1 MQPRDS
7 IRLHTVYLEQLK
19 EWLSNAEGP
28 DLIEGTEAAKQDR
41 LLGMAV
47 SFDPVRYYPP
57 VGVDA
62 VVGIGLVFKPAY
74 IPTVSFSSLLT
85 TLMDWSVNP
94 KERLSEA
101 CLTFLNV
108 SPKSE
113 VYPLCRDYPVLV
125 DLISKELVSSH
136 FTRSRVMN
144 FRAFKLPFVRGL
156 SPKSNEW
163 ARYVSVPHL
172 AGTASYLLTPHQE
185 GGLPK
190 EGFRSSS
197 TLCVSLS
204 APDQDHW
211 SIHAD
216 KKFTKIVKRLAEER
230 QQGQKEAEDKEEVE
244 VKEEGMGEQGGK
256 EAAAAATTA
265 VELPNSTA
273 MEINGVKRVPT
284 WEHLLPVQSPPR
296 DLWNI

>member
-7 IRLHTVYLEQLK
+7 IRLRTVYLEQLK

-28 DLIEGTEAAKQDR
+28 DLIEGMEAAKLDR

-47 SFDPVRYYPP
+47 SFDPVHYYPP
-57 VGVDA
+57 MGVDT
-62 VVGIGLVFKPAY
+62 VVGMGLVFKPAY

-136 FTRSRVMN
+136 FMRSQVTN
-144 FRAFKLPFVRGL
+144 FQAFKLPFVRGL
-156 SPKSNEW
+156 NPKSNEW
-163 ARYVSVPHL
+163 ARYVSVPSHRDCFIS
-172 AGTASYLLTPHQE
+172 ADSTP
-185 GGLPK
+185 
-190 EGFRSSS
+190 
-197 TLCVSLS
+197 
-204 APDQDHW
+204 
-211 SIHAD
+211 
-216 KKFTKIVKRLAEER
+216 
-230 QQGQKEAEDKEEVE
+230 
-244 VKEEGMGEQGGK
+244 
-256 EAAAAATTA
+256 
-265 VELPNSTA
+265 
-273 MEINGVKRVPT
+273 
-284 WEHLLPVQSPPR
+284 
-296 DLWNI
+296 